1 LRAVRPRAP
10 AAGPPGPDRAHRM
23 HQRGPLPRH
32 RSALCARPVAVR
44 SEHGRQ
50 DGSQHHRRRAQG
62 GRHGGDRGLRGVPA
76 IGPGRGGRA
85 SRVRF
90 ALDAGVIKD
99 SYVLSYDWDG
109 DDGVR
114 WDLAEPGSV
123 ITALSGGYLLAD
135 ADGGTKVTYDLA
147 VDVRIPMPGMLKRR
161 AEKTI
166 IETALKGLRDRA
178 EAGRG
183 EGTCHGTPAG
193 PARPR
198 SGISSAGSSARGPA
212 A

>member
-1 LRAVRPRAP
+1 MAVIADF
-10 AAGPPGPDRAHRM
+10 AAYPEWA
-23 HQRGPLPRH
+23 
-32 RSALCARPVAVR
+32 AAVR
-44 SEHGRQ
+44 SAEVVGHAG
-50 DGSQHHRRRAQG
+50 GS
-62 GRHGGDRGLRGVPA
+62 
-76 IGPGRGGRA
+76 RA
-85 SRVRF
+85 SQVRF

-123 ITALSGGYLLAD
+123 ITALTGGYLLAE
-135 ADGGTKVTYDLA
+135 AEAGTKVTYDLA

-166 IETALKGLRDRA
+166 IDTALKGLRDRA

-183 EGTCHGTPAG
+183 DGT
-193 PARPR
+193 
-198 SGISSAGSSARGPA
+198 
-212 A
+212 